1 MKPMEITLCRG
12 EGCCP
17 VLSISE
23 KGARITD
30 DNGGE
35 VTISNNELQILKEKL
50 NELDNIC
57 QSVTIMSMERRLYY
71 DTVEEVCCFMASN
84 DARLKKE
91 RGWILWDDYV
101 LRFMLHTDDEDED
114 DYERELRE
122 AEEAEEDLK
131 CRDEEDFDEWGNPIQ
146 YGR

>member
-1 MKPMEITLCRG
+1 MKPVEITLCRG

-35 VTISNNELQILKEKL
+35 VTITNNELQILKEKL

-57 QSVTIMSMERRLYY
+57 QSVTMLDDIPAWLITVRLLP
-71 DTVEEVCCFMASN
+71 F
-84 DARLKKE
+84 
-91 RGWILWDDYV
+91 I
-101 LRFMLHTDDEDED
+101 
-114 DYERELRE
+114 
-122 AEEAEEDLK
+122 
-131 CRDEEDFDEWGNPIQ
+131 I
-146 YGR
+146 YGIYLGVIYAKPSRQ